1 MVAVLKNETINLR
14 VDPATRD
21 VIARAAEASGKSLT
35 AFMTEAAVAAAQK
48 ELLDQRFIGVG
59 ADIFD
64 AVEALLT
71 EPAQSNERLK
81 ALLSS
86 EREWRD

>member
-21 VIARAAEASGKSLT
+21 VIARAAEAAGKSLT

-48 ELLDQRFIGVG
+48 ELLDQRFIGVD
-59 ADIFD
+59 AAVFD
-64 AVEALLT
+64 AVEALLA
-71 EPAQSNERLK
+71 EPAQPNKRLK
-81 ALLSS
+81 ALMSS
-86 EREWRD
+86 DREWLD